1 MKMYLS
7 FLENRALISYQKEG
21 GIYRTTYKGRQF
33 LRAYKGRQFLRAYK
47 GRQFLRA
54 YNDVEA
60 S

>member
-33 LRAYKGRQFLRAYK
+33 LRAY
-47 GRQFLRA
+47 
-54 YNDVEA
+54 NDVEA